1 MDIYYAIGQQKQDP
15 VPAVEI
21 MSMVERGE
29 LDADTMGWHR
39 GCKSWMPLKDLPEGF
54 FPDTVLTGIGGG

>member
-39 GCKSWMPLKDLPEGF
+39 GCKSWMPLKALPDL
-54 FPDTVLTGIGGG
+54 